1 MFRFV
6 SEPTTIN
13 FTVGEGVRTCYVSN
27 PGFPSSTTEQS
38 FPPTTADSSLE
49 RKEVLSSKHYFEQQ
63 LETSIVDKKFGDFQW
78 DFSSQTGFT
87 SCAPDGYFIDWLG
100 CSSPGKI
107 NRRNMVISKNKMA
120 YQQVGTTIS
129 KASLPNIFQESKV
142 YLIHIQMHNIVAL
155 TYLKNMEGI
164 KSQKITILSKEI
176 WEILILKQ
184 IMITV
189 EYLLSSIGSTIRCM
203 ETRSLQHS

>member
-27 PGFPSSTTEQS
+27 PGCPSSTTEQS

-142 YLIHIQMHNIVAL
+142 YLIHIQMHNSGFDIFEK
-155 TYLKNMEGI
+155 YGGNQE
-164 KSQKITILSKEI
+164 SENYY
-176 WEILILKQ
+176 
-184 IMITV
+184 TV
-189 EYLLSSIGSTIRCM
+189 KRDLGDLNF
-203 ETRSLQHS
+203 ETNHDYCGVPAQLNR

>member
-13 FTVGEGVRTCYVSN
+13 FTVSKGVRTCYVSS
-27 PGFPSSTTEQS
+27 PGCPSSTTEQS
-38 FPPTTADSSLE
+38 FPTPDSSLE
-49 RKEVLSSKHYFEQQ
+49 RKEVLSGKHYFEQQ

-87 SCAPDGYFIDWLG
+87 SCVPDGCFIDRLG

-129 KASLPNIFQESKV
+129 KASPPNIFQESKV
-142 YLIHIQMHNIVAL
+142 
-155 TYLKNMEGI
+155 
-164 KSQKITILSKEI
+164 
-176 WEILILKQ
+176 
-184 IMITV
+184 
-189 EYLLSSIGSTIRCM
+189 
-203 ETRSLQHS
+203 

>member
-1 MFRFV
+1 MGLLLSNRFHKLC
-6 SEPTTIN
+6 S
-13 FTVGEGVRTCYVSN
+13 
-27 PGFPSSTTEQS
+27 
-38 FPPTTADSSLE
+38 
-49 RKEVLSSKHYFEQQ
+49 
-63 LETSIVDKKFGDFQW
+63 
-78 DFSSQTGFT
+78 
-87 SCAPDGYFIDWLG
+87 DGCFIDRLG

-129 KASLPNIFQESKV
+129 KASPPNIFQESKV
-142 YLIHIQMHNIVAL
+142 QLIHIQMHNIVAL
-155 TYLKNMEGI
+155 TYLKNMEEI

-176 WEILILKQ
+176 WEILISKQ

-203 ETRSLQHS
+203 ETRSLQHSQGRNVNSLDTRSLLHISPILSDSRVLSKIKQDQVHTVTLIIPCWQTQLGYP